1 MFGSNSSFERKTF
14 AKGEI
19 LLREREKLSSLYIL
33 VSGRVLNFSV
43 KSGRVVPLYL
53 SRDTGVI
60 GEDCALTQDR
70 VCHYNSIAM
79 TNSNVIVIPRREIVT
94 FINEGSDWIK
104 DLIFNIS
111 AKSINTSKV
120 IIDHQIKDDELFGG
134 DSFSPEDEKFI
145 LDSFK
150 SLK

>member
-1 MFGSNSSFERKTF
+1 MFGNDSSFERKSF

-19 LLREREKLSSLYIL
+19 LLKEGDKLSSLYIL

-70 VCHYNSIAM
+70 ICHYNSIAM
-79 TNSNVIVIPRREIVT
+79 NDSSVIVIPRREVVT
-94 FINEGSDWIK
+94 YINEGSDWIK

-111 AKSINTSKV
+111 AKSINTSKL

-145 LDSFK
+145 LE
-150 SLK
+150 SLKSSK